1 MVTELCDKS
10 MPIGKDNQAIHA
22 LWNMTFGQVDQQE
35 KEQHTEAL
43 LGYCELYMLAM
54 VEI

>member
-1 MVTELCDKS
+1 MVTELCDK
-10 MPIGKDNQAIHA
+10 G
-22 LWNMTFGQVDQQE
+22 MTFGQVDQQE